1 MPNLIIEL
9 KEFLEM
15 TQFYRQFV
23 KDYADVVKLMYDI
36 LKDNAF
42 EYQSKKQQ
50 VLFDTL
56 KEKLITTSI
65 RTYLNFNKLFKLYT
79 NALNIGLEAVL
90 A

>member
-42 EYQSKKQQ
+42 EY
-50 VLFDTL
+50 
-56 KEKLITTSI
+56 
-65 RTYLNFNKLFKLYT
+65 
-79 NALNIGLEAVL
+79 
-90 A
+90 